1 MSEHLT
7 TLRAERQLRRVRTVY
22 AAGAVLWASTAAWS
36 AWARPGSRQMWVCL
50 LLLGVFAGLLT
61 ATSFWLSRLRAEPV
75 REPTRHA
82 APGREQSRRH
92 VAPGRGPT
100 RQAPAQR
107 AIGPRQA
114 SA

>member
-1 MSEHLT
+1 MAPMSEHLT

-61 ATSFWLSRLRAEPV
+61 TTSFWLSRLRAEPV

-82 APGREQSRRH
+82 APGR
-92 VAPGRGPT
+92 GPT
-100 RQAPAQR
+100 RHAAPQR